1 MLITV
6 KIEGEIEIDIDM
18 ESLLDETLR
27 DVIREQLDMDEIMDM
42 ITAVEG

>member
-18 ESLLDETLR
+18 ESLLDETLK
-27 DVIREQLDMDEIMDM
+27 DVIRERLDIDEIMDM
-42 ITAVEG
+42 ITVEG